1 MSYAAYSSMMLDYT
15 VGKIRELNAA
25 RDLKLAAL
33 KTKADAENYVLD
45 VRTKIAAI
53 FNIPQNRPIPESRCC
68 GVVVKADFKVEKII
82 YYSRENFPVTSNLY
96 LPLTPGKHPAV
107 IFVCGHSGE
116 GKAAAAYQLAASNLA
131 RKGYAVLVIDPI
143 GQGER
148 WQFIGVEGAERISGS
163 CTKEHAIL
171 GKQLRL
177 CGDFFGSWRAY
188 DAICGLDYLLSRP
201 EVDAARVGIT
211 GNSGGGT
218 MTTVVQAL
226 DSRFTMAA
234 PSCYVTSW
242 QRNFENEVIVDS
254 EQMFPGI
261 LAAGCEMGDLILAY
275 APRPVILLGQ
285 KQDFFDERGLR
296 ETYER
301 AKKVYEL
308 LGAGE
313 NLQFFIGPTYHGYS
327 IENREAMYEFFNR
340 HAGVDADGK
349 ESPDKVVLTAEETYC
364 VESGQVM
371 TSLPECF
378 TARDIILKQAEKLKL
393 ERAALSPAELKD
405 KLKAVLQ
412 IPDCFAEPYVRM
424 LRTLYIPQ
432 EQGYLIHSRFG
443 IETEHGIMTTL
454 KFICGT
460 AYSSFPALEELTI
473 YLPHLDAGTEMV
485 EKTLPE
491 GMVAGYDCR
500 NVGESRAI
508 TCYAVEEYNHFQTEH
523 GQDYHYDG
531 IGDMYN
537 RSTVAQRV
545 FDLLSAIAY
554 VKNCGVK
561 KIKLAGRGLG
571 CVPAV
576 IGALLCDDVKALT
589 LYDAP
594 ESWQSMLEKPATY
607 WPQSCMIPGVLAYAD
622 LPEIYAAVKAEKPLT
637 IVNFAEEPELE

>member
-15 VGKIRELNAA
+15 VDNIRKLNAD

-33 KTKADAENYVLD
+33 KTKADAEAYVRG
-45 VRTKIAAI
+45 VREKIAAV
-53 FNIPQNRPIPESRCC
+53 FNIPQNRSVPESRCC
-68 GVVVKADFKVEKII
+68 GVVTKTDFKVEKII

-107 IFVCGHSGE
+107 ILVCGHSGE
-116 GKAAAAYQLAASNLA
+116 GKAAEAYQLAASNLA

-163 CTKEHAIL
+163 CTKEHTIL
-171 GKQLRL
+171 GKKLRL
-177 CGDFFGSWRAY
+177 CGEFFGSWRAY

-201 EVDAARVGIT
+201 EVDSARVGIT

-327 IENREAMYEFFNR
+327 IENREAMYKFFNR

-378 TARDIILKQAEKLKL
+378 TARDIILKQVEKLKL
-393 ERAALSPAELKD
+393 ERAALSPAALKAELKNM
-405 KLKAVLQ
+405 LQ

-424 LRTLYIPQ
+424 LRTLYFKQ
-432 EQGYLIHSRFG
+432 EDGFLIHSRFG
-443 IETEHGIMTTL
+443 IETEPGIMTTL
-454 KFICGT
+454 KFIGDT
-460 AYSSFPALEELTI
+460 AYSSFPALDELTI
-473 YLPHLDAGTEMV
+473 YLPHLDAGKEMQ
-485 EKTLPE
+485 EKELPS
-491 GMVAGYDCR
+491 GTVVAGYDCR

-531 IGDMYN
+531 IGDMFN

-545 FDLLSAIAY
+545 FDLLSAIEY
-554 VKNCGVK
+554 VKRCGVK

-571 CVPAV
+571 CVPAA
-576 IGALLCDDVKALT
+576 IGALLCADVKGLT

-594 ESWQSMLEKPATY
+594 ESWQSMVTKPATY
-607 WPQSCMIPGVLAYAD
+607 WPQSCMIPGILKYTD
-622 LPEIYAAVKAEKPLT
+622 LPEIYAAVNAD
-637 IVNFAEEPELE
+637 IVNFADEPEFE